1 MVIINENDK
10 AYYESIGMLEKNMKR
25 FEQERIR
32 LGLPDN
38 CTLEELNKAMS
49 IAEQGKI
56 NDEIEKKARKSEI
69 DFVRN
74 ELQIPESITDQQI
87 DRVLNIRM
95 ERLTAI
101 NGSIS
106 YDDTQK
112 KYTDETTL
120 HHSR

>member
-10 AYYESIGMLEKNMKR
+10 AYYESIGMLETNMNR

-38 CTLEELNKAMS
+38 CTLEELNKAMR
-49 IAEQGKI
+49 IAEQGKT
-56 NDEIEKKARKSEI
+56 NDEIEKEARKSEI
-69 DFVRN
+69 DFVRK
-74 ELQIPESITDQQI
+74 ELQIPENITDQQI

-101 NGSIS
+101 HGSIS

-112 KYTDETTL
+112 GYPDETTL

>member
-10 AYYESIGMLEKNMKR
+10 AYYESIGMLEINMKR

-56 NDEIEKKARKSEI
+56 NDEIEKKVRKSEI

-74 ELQIPESITDQQI
+74 ELQIPENITDQQI

-112 KYTDETTL
+112 EYTDETTF